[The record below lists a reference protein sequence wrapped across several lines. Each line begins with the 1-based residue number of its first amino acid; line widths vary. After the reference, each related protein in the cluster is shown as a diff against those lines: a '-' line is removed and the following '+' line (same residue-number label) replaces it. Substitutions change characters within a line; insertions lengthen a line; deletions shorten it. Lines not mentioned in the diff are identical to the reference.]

1 MVNISKDF
9 IIDNMKKKKTTGF
22 KGSARVFFVDYN
34 PIDTN
39 NIFDINRYLMKG
51 T

>member
-1 MVNISKDF
+1 MFNISKDF
-9 IIDNMKKKKTTGF
+9 IIYNIKKKTTGF